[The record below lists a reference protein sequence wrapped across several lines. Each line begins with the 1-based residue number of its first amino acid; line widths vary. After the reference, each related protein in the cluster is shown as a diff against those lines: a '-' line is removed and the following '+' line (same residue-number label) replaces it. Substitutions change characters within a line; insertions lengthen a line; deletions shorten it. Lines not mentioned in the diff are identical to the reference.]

1 MNNFV
6 GIGKIVETTE
16 NGRVLKFT
24 LAIKQEKP
32 CFIPCLLFDPDD
44 KVKEFVN
51 QLQTSEQIVW
61 LQGRLSSYEFEY
73 QGRTIR
79 KIEVVTYAGS
89 IKTI

>member
-6 GIGKIVETTE
+6 GIGKIVETSV

-24 LAIKQEKP
+24 FAIKQEKP
-32 CFIPCLLFDPDD
+32 CYVPCLLFDPDD

-51 QLQTSEQIVW
+51 QLQTSEQTIS
-61 LQGRLSSYEFEY
+61 LQGRISSYDFEY

-79 KIEVVTYAGS
+79 KIEIVTYAGS

>member
-1 MNNFV
+1 MNTFI
-6 GIGKIVETTE
+6 GIGKIADTYV

-24 LAIKQEKP
+24 LAINQEKP
-32 CFIPCLLFDPDD
+32 CYVPCLLFDPDD
-44 KVKEFVN
+44 KVKEFVE
-51 QLQTSEQIVW
+51 QLQTSKQVLS
-61 LQGRLSSYEFEY
+61 LQGRITSYDFEY